1 MIRTVWP
8 LVVAA
13 IALGIDAYVL
23 AGVLPQIAGS
33 LTTTVGAIGLG
44 VTAFTG
50 AYALAG
56 PLLSGP
62 LVAGSTR
69 RGLLVALAVF
79 NVGNLV
85 TALAPNLG
93 VFLGSRVVAGIGA
106 GVLTA
111 VATSAAAGMVTA
123 EMRGRAMALVTLG
136 LSAGTV
142 MGVPL
147 GMLIGQQFGWRWTM
161 GLVVGVGLVSMLAIA
176 TRARPMPDIGGRGG
190 TGLSSIIIPR
200 VAAGVGVA
208 FLFGVSSLGLYTYLL
223 PMAADKGMAGWGFAF
238 VWAWGIGGV
247 TGAALVGRPIDVF
260 GSRRLLPVIAG
271 LLLASFVVLAFV
283 DEPTAWLVAVLLWGA
298 CGWAVVP
305 TLQDVLTRSRP
316 ERTTSLVAFQMS
328 AIYLGS
334 AVGSA
339 AGSALLAVDLRAGQ
353 LPTWAAGVALL
364 ALLITPLV
372 VARRRR
378 RAPIAHAAPEESRAA

>member
-23 AGVLPQIAGS
+23 AGVLPQIADS
-33 LTTTVGAIGLG
+33 LATTVGAIGLG

-50 AYALAG
+50 AYAFAG

-69 RGLLVALAVF
+69 RGLLIALAVF
-79 NVGNLV
+79 NAGNLV
-85 TALAPNLG
+85 TAFAPDLG
-93 VFLGSRVVAGIGA
+93 VFLGSRVIAGIGA

-111 VATSAAAGMVTA
+111 VATSAAAGMVAA
-123 EMRGRAMALVTLG
+123 EMRGRAMALVTFG

-142 MGVPL
+142 AGVPL
-147 GMLIGQQFGWRWTM
+147 GMLLGQHLGWRWTM
-161 GLVVGVGLVSMLAIA
+161 GLVVAVGVVSMLAA
-176 TRARPMPDIGGRGG
+176 AGRAQPMPDIGTGRG
-190 TGLSSIIIPR
+190 TGLSSITIPQ

-223 PMAADKGMAGWGFAF
+223 PMAADRGMAGWGFAF

-247 TGAALVGRPIDVF
+247 TGAALAGRPIDVF
-260 GSRRLLPVIAG
+260 GSRRLLPIIAG
-271 LLLASFVVLAFV
+271 LLVCAFLILVFVG
-283 DEPTAWLVAVLLWGA
+283 EPVAWCVAILLWGA

-305 TLQDVLTRSRP
+305 TLQDALTRTRP
-316 ERTTSLVAFQMS
+316 ERTTSIVAFQMS

-339 AGSALLAVDLRAGQ
+339 AGSALLATKVSAGQ

-364 ALLITPLV
+364 ALVLTPLV
-372 VARRRR
+372 VGLRRRR
-378 RAPIAHAAPEESRAA
+378 IPTTRPAEESCSVA